1 MIKQDQDRSAVGIK
15 EPLLPQYLGIN
26 FSLETELAFNIG
38 LKSYLQVT
46 TEPVRCKKGFSF

>member
-15 EPLLPQYLGIN
+15 EPLLSQYLGIN

-46 TEPVRCKKGFSF
+46 AEPVRCKKGFSF